1 MQTVPGYPTDLTVA
15 EPSARVTVNGAVLNA
30 EKVTVTRELSS
41 SLPQQ
46 VVTVSG
52 MAAADGDVDWAVG
65 PEVAERVQH
74 PWDGNAFPPKPADT
88 VTVDMGYGDVL
99 VRQLTGKIDSSAGAV
114 ADGNVSSNVVDHIDK
129 LDRRVS
135 FPPHMSVMPP
145 WDENGPFVLCNNSP
159 IFTTDRILRA
169 CGFNATPPA
178 EFGAVVSAPLMG
190 SAWPEIGKLVR
201 ANQVGFP
208 DFPPSFSQTQWGL
221 GANSIDAE
229 YTPISSP
236 AGTNRIDDKTFQ
248 ISLSVRNVAPAGG
261 TNFLDV
267 TAWWGTTARLR
278 LRVGPNREIQAIS
291 DGTFVASMSAAAAA
305 TADQFTLTV
314 NPSGN
319 MTIYANNGATVT
331 GTRALPSIMA
341 TSNLTR
347 VTIAG
352 THLASAHV
360 GGLQVSFY
368 SRPTYAAPRTAVLTP
383 SASNLGLPVM
393 RRIDNQVALDL
404 IKEQAEAECAVW
416 YLDEYGVFRWTN
428 RNLLTDSTPTE
439 TIQATGVFDLGW
451 DSHAKG
457 VRSRVVAK
465 SDEWAINRSPVS
477 NQTLW
482 QGTGASLESGQ
493 THIEFAEP
501 DADVEWFGVNTL
513 LRTVGNWSSNPD
525 YFNRGIGTFTGGTLS
540 DDSPME
546 EWVQLGSTGFTASLE
561 PLGLF
566 AYKFTVYAG
575 TFSSAKTLQLRT
587 LSKEADSGLRSS
599 RRSVDLDLLR
609 GKAKAE
615 ATPRYTTGVYLGP
628 AEAAELEHMVGSW
641 VQDPLALQETVN
653 FISLWTQYPRPF
665 LRDLDVVPDPRRQLG
680 DIVWVEGGDTFRVR
694 LKVLLTYVSTTVTA
708 SDSTHE
714 MDQTIGGRVLEAF
727 NTVTNAQ
734 LDLHKAGRT
743 NTQFDTLWAGAAR
756 AQFDAD
762 PLGRG

>member
-1 MQTVPGYPTDLTVA
+1 MQTVPGYPADLTVA
-15 EPSARVTVNGAVLNA
+15 EPSARVTVNGVVLNA

-145 WDENGPFVLCNNSP
+145 WEENGPFVLCNNSP

-229 YTPISSP
+229 YTPILSP

-248 ISLSVRNVAPAGG
+248 ISASVRNVTPG
-261 TNFLDV
+261 TGTMDIS
-267 TAWWGTTARLR
+267 AWWDTARLR
-278 LRVGPNREIQAIS
+278 LRVTPTRQIQAIVE
-291 DGTFVASMSAAAAA
+291 GTIVATISSGDAW
-305 TADQFTLTV
+305 TGTQFTARFAPGGAVSLY
-314 NPSGN
+314 GD
-319 MTIYANNGATVT
+319 NGTTAAGTATYP
-331 GTRALPSIMA
+331 AIMS
-341 TSNLTR
+341 TSNITR
-347 VTIAG
+347 VSILG
-352 THLASAHV
+352 GDLNSAHI
-360 GGLQVSFY
+360 GGVQWSFY

-383 SASNLGLPVM
+383 SASNQGLPVM

-416 YLDEYGVFRWTN
+416 HLDEYGVFQWTN
-428 RNLLTDSTPTE
+428 RNLLTGSTPTE
-439 TIQATGVFDLGW
+439 TIQADPIFDLGW

-501 DADVEWFGVNTL
+501 DTDVEWFGVNTL

-525 YFNRGIGTFTGGTLS
+525 YFNRGIGTFTGGTVS
-540 DDSPME
+540 DDDNVE
-546 EWVQLGSTGFTASLE
+546 EWVQLASNGFTASLE

-575 TFSSAKTLQLRT
+575 TFPSTKTLQLRT
-587 LSKEADSGLRSS
+587 LSKDVDSSLRAS
-599 RRSVDLDLLR
+599 RRSVDLDILR
-609 GKAKAE
+609 GRARTE

-680 DIVWVEGGDTFRVR
+680 DIVWVEGGDTLRVR
-694 LKVLLTYVSTTVTA
+694 LKVLLTYISTTVTA
-708 SDSTHE
+708 SESTHE
-714 MDQTIGGRVLEAF
+714 MDQMIGGRVLEAF
-727 NTVTNAQ
+727 STVTNQQ
-734 LDLHKAGRT
+734 LDLHSAGRT
-743 NTQFDTLWAGAAR
+743 NTQFDTLWAGATN
-756 AQFDAD
+756 AQLDAD